1 MERPLSLNAVSKK
14 YDEAFKRQAVEMV
27 LRGGKTVKQA
37 AEELG
42 VSQYSIYEWKKKFL
56 PLAALPGS
64 KGKTSTSVG
73 LVEDVE
79 ELQTLAACIY
89 QKVLLRKRP
98 RFRIN
103 HDATFSS

>member
-1 MERPLSLNAVSKK
+1 MTRN
-14 YDEAFKRQAVEMV
+14 
-27 LRGGKTVKQA
+27 GKTIIIECCVQ

-98 RFRIN
+98 RPCEKSIGQKIIT
-103 HDATFSS
+103 TFFFNVLKMLAVSL

>member
-1 MERPLSLNAVSKK
+1 MTRN
-14 YDEAFKRQAVEMV
+14 
-27 LRGGKTVKQA
+27 GKTIIIECCVQ

-98 RFRIN
+98 RPCENFQRLL
-103 HDATFSS
+103 

>member
-1 MERPLSLNAVSKK
+1 MTRN
-14 YDEAFKRQAVEMV
+14 
-27 LRGGKTVKQA
+27 GKTIIIECCVQ

-64 KGKTSTSVG
+64 KGKTLASVG
-73 LVEDVE
+73 LAEDVE
-79 ELQTLAACIY
+79 ELQKLASAY

-98 RFRIN
+98 DFAAKRPQ
-103 HDATFSS
+103 SSCH